1 MIETTWPA
9 NPIYLLS
16 ILFVKNHLL
25 PPQKDGFSVSHKRV
39 YIVLNIV
46 SKKTEEDLS
55 IHLGKEGFQLKKENI
70 LVPNDNWAFI
80 YVIHQGS

>member
-9 NPIYLLS
+9 NTVYLSS
-16 ILFVKNHLL
+16 IPFVKNHLL
-25 PPQKDGFSVSHKRV
+25 TPQKDGFSVSHKRA

-46 SKKTEEDLS
+46 SKKTEEDLN

-70 LVPNDNWAFI
+70 LVPKDNWAFR
-80 YVIHQGS
+80 YVIYQGS

>member
-9 NPIYLLS
+9 NTVYLSS
-16 ILFVKNHLL
+16 IPFVKNYLL
-25 PPQKDGFSVSHKRV
+25 APQKDGFSVSHKRA

-70 LVPNDNWAFI
+70 LVPKDNWAFR